1 MGKNTIII
9 GGLFAALAVVLGAMG
24 AHSLKGV
31 LNPDLLKS
39 FETGV
44 QYQFYHALALIIT
57 ALLQKNFKSKFFTY
71 SSWFFVI
78 GIILFSF
85 SIYLLSLRELLNMP
99 GLRVLGPLTPFGGIS
114 FILGW
119 MFLII
124 AGFEVKKNNH

>member
-1 MGKNTIII
+1 
-9 GGLFAALAVVLGAMG
+9 VLGAMG